1 MQRSKRKETIFI
13 GFNKENRD
21 NKKEKIRKRSTKMSF
36 WISIIIVIAIVIYFI
51 VMLIL
56 QKRAVTILTQDEFIE
71 GYRKAQLIDLR
82 EREVYQTGHIL
93 GARNLPMSQLNMRIK
108 ELRKDKPIYLYCAN
122 GIRSGRAALTL
133 KKKGYKD
140 IYMLSGGFKNWSGK
154 IKK

>member
-1 MQRSKRKETIFI
+1 MQRSKRKEAIFI
-13 GFNKENRD
+13 EFIKENRD

>member
-13 GFNKENRD
+13 EFIKENRD

-36 WISIIIVIAIVIYFI
+36 WISIIIVIAIVIHFI

>member
-13 GFNKENRD
+13 EFIKENRD

-82 EREVYQTGHIL
+82 
-93 GARNLPMSQLNMRIK
+93 
-108 ELRKDKPIYLYCAN
+108 
-122 GIRSGRAALTL
+122 
-133 KKKGYKD
+133 
-140 IYMLSGGFKNWSGK
+140 
-154 IKK
+154 

>member
-13 GFNKENRD
+13 EFIKENRD

>member
-13 GFNKENRD
+13 EFIKENRD
-21 NKKEKIRKRSTKMSF
+21 NKKEKIRKRCTKMSF

-108 ELRKDKPIYLYCAN
+108 ELRKDKPIYLKCAN

>member
-1 MQRSKRKETIFI
+1 
-13 GFNKENRD
+13 
-21 NKKEKIRKRSTKMSF
+21 MSF

-122 GIRSGRAALTL
+122 GFRSGRAALTL

>member
-1 MQRSKRKETIFI
+1 
-13 GFNKENRD
+13 
-21 NKKEKIRKRSTKMSF
+21 MSF

-140 IYMLSGGFKNWSGK
+140 IYMLSGGFKNWYGK